1 MTASKRSSNGNF
13 LEKGMISF
21 LVFSMAEC
29 KEIAKLNFTLSSA
42 ILMINFEMP
51 DVDTVILLGDIPRPS
66 LLVILSIPL
75 ITLL

>member
-1 MTASKRSSNGNF
+1 
-13 LEKGMISF
+13 
-21 LVFSMAEC
+21 
-29 KEIAKLNFTLSSA
+29 
-42 ILMINFEMP
+42 MINFEIP